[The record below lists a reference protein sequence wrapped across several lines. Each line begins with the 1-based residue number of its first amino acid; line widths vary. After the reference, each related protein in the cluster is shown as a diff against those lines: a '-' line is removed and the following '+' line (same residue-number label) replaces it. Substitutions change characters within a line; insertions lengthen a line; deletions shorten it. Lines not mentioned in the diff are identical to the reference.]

1 MNNHNQRNKT
11 QGPTMKPIG
20 IFFGTDSGTTR
31 LIAKKIMRNLKNRL
45 GDECVASPLN
55 VNRINPVD
63 LISYDS
69 LILGTP
75 TYGEGVLPGLDSK
88 NTAESWL
95 EFLPQLQDIDFTG
108 KRIALYGLGDQE
120 LYPGHFLD
128 AMMDLYEFFSAAGA
142 KLIGSASTE
151 GFEFIHSRAI
161 TDGKFI
167 GLALDQH
174 LQHLL
179 TDQRIDDWLD
189 QVLPLLIGPIT
200 VEGNQT
206 K

>member
-1 MNNHNQRNKT
+1 
-11 QGPTMKPIG
+11 MKQIG

-31 LIAKKIMRNLKNRL
+31 LIAKKIMRNLKKRL
-45 GDECVASPLN
+45 GDDSVASPVN
-55 VNRINPVD
+55 VNRISPED
-63 LISYDS
+63 LMSFDS

-95 EFLPQLQDIDFTG
+95 EFLPQLQGVDFTG

-128 AMMDLYEFFSAAGA
+128 AMKDLYEFFSAAGA
-142 KLIGSASTE
+142 EMVGSSSTDS
-151 GFEFIHSRAI
+151 FEFTHSRAVV
-161 TDGKFI
+161 DGRFI

-189 QVLPLLIGPIT
+189 NVLPLLMEPVTIS
-200 VEGNQT
+200 VNQ
-206 K
+206 